1 MNFIIDHFF
10 LKESLHLKKYCIM
23 VYTRATKKNQEAQ
36 GSKLKH
42 IRITQ
47 KAAPI
52 TQNPKKFKLP

>member
-1 MNFIIDHFF
+1 
-10 LKESLHLKKYCIM
+10 M